1 MVIAGSHG
9 LGSRYQEDVN
19 ATMPIE
25 LGKGPTG
32 VAAASAKPVIVE
44 DVLVDDIFAPW
55 RGFAKRGRYR
65 ATLSIPLRVDRRVIG
80 VLNVYRAKPGP
91 WSAHDVDLASLLAD
105 HAAIAIRTADLLD
118 KTRRQVDGLSV
129 MVRSLRAQAHEHAN
143 RLHAIYGLLVLGEV
157 DEARRMI
164 ATVEDGYHS
173 TYATVVGRIENP
185 AIAGLL
191 VAEAAVARESGIDL
205 VVDRRSRLGELP
217 EGLADL
223 DAVTILGNL
232 LHNAIDAVSACP
244 PSRRRIRVKLTQNDL
259 ATQFAVRDWGA
270 GIAAEHLE
278 HLFDRDFTTKPGHD
292 GLGLHLVAT
301 LVSRT
306 GGQLTLE
313 RPRQG
318 VEIIATYNS

>member
-9 LGSRYQEDVN
+9 LGERYQEDVN

-25 LGKGPTG
+25 IGKGPSG
-32 VAAASAKPVIVE
+32 VAAASAKPVVVE
-44 DVLVDDIFAPW
+44 DVLIDDLFAPW

-65 ATLSIPLRVDRRVIG
+65 ATLSVPLRLDRRVIG

-91 WSAHDVDLASLLAD
+91 WSQHDVDLASLLAD
-105 HAAIAIRTADLLD
+105 HAAIAVRTADLLD
-118 KTRRQVDGLSV
+118 KTRRQVDGLSL

-157 DEARRMI
+157 REAQRMI

-173 TYATVVGRIENP
+173 TYATVIGRIENP

-205 VVDRRSRLGELP
+205 AIDRRSRLRELP
-217 EGLADL
+217 EGLSDL

-232 LHNAIDAVSACP
+232 MHNAIDAVAGCP
-244 PSRRRIRVKLTQNDL
+244 RSRRRVRVKLTQRHGETNI
-259 ATQFAVRDWGA
+259 AVRDWGR
-270 GIAAEHLE
+270 GIAPEHLE

-292 GLGLHLVAT
+292 GLGLHLVAA
-301 LVSRT
+301 LVTRT
-306 GGQLTLE
+306 GGTLNLE
-313 RPRQG
+313 RLQQG
-318 VEIIATYNS
+318 VEIVVTYKS